1 MNDSHKLLKILAAA
15 CMVFAVITAGAG
27 LLHVIRDALG
37 YIIYLSV
44 FAVPVVYFYR
54 KRKKDTE

>member
-1 MNDSHKLLKILAAA
+1 MNESHKLLKIVAAA
-15 CMVFAVITAGAG
+15 CMIFAVITAGAG
-27 LLHVIRDALG
+27 LLNVLRDVLG